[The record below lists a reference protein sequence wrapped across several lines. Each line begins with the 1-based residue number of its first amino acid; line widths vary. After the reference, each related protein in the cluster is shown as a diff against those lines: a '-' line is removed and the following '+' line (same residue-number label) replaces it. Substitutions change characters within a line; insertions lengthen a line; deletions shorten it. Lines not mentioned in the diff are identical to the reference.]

1 MMMLLLDE
9 ETYVF
14 QRKNMEEKIPNVE
27 ARDEIELGGIALINY
42 QHLAN
47 KIGEENTK
55 DASLLLWKMK
65 TSG

>member
-1 MMMLLLDE
+1 
-9 ETYVF
+9 
-14 QRKNMEEKIPNVE
+14 MEEKIPNVE

-47 KIGEENTK
+47 KIGEANTK